1 MRWLPGSEIELLGRS
16 FASILRQKR
25 LDLNYFK
32 KKSRNIP
39 YYIGVILLFFLL
51 LPPNSFEYA
60 EKPCNSRV
68 TCQGKND

>member
-1 MRWLPGSEIELLGRS
+1 LTGKRS
-16 FASILRQKR
+16 FFKH
-25 LDLNYFK
+25 FK

-51 LPPNSFEYA
+51 LPPNLKDYA

-68 TCQGKND
+68 SSQGEDN